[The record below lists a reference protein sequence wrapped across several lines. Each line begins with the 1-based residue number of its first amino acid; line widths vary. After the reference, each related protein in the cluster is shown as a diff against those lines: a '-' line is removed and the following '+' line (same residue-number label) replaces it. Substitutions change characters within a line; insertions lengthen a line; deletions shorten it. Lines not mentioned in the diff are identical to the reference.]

1 MTRSVAGFAALLAAA
16 LLAGCGGDEQAAA
29 PAAPPPAPPTE
40 ATETEAPT
48 TEAAPTEAATTE
60 AATTED
66 EDDGGVGQGDFEA
79 GKQVFE
85 TAGCVACHTLS
96 AAAATGTV
104 GPNLD
109 ERRPSFDK
117 VIERVTQGKGVMPP
131 FEGQLTEEQIRNVA
145 HFVASATRGGT

>member
-40 ATETEAPT
+40 ATGTEAQTTEAPT
-48 TEAAPTEAATTE
+48 TEAATTE
-60 AATTED
+60 A
-66 EDDGGVGQGDFEA
+66 EDDGGVGQGDLEG

-85 TAGCVACHTLS
+85 TAGCVTCHTLS

-109 ERRPSFDK
+109 ERQPSFDK

>member
-48 TEAAPTEAATTE
+48 TEAATTE
-60 AATTED
+60 AATTEG

-109 ERRPSFDK
+109 ERQPSFDK